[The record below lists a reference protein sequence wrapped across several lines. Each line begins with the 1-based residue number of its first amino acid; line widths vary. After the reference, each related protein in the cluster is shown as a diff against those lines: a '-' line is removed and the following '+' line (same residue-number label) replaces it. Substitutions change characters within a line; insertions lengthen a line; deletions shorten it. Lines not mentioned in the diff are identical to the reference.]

1 MSRIE
6 TGLHHHHAAHQASL
20 AANPP
25 STPSAAITSTSS
37 SQQQGGATAARDTTL
52 VETPFAKVNGVDA
65 GGPADEAGLK
75 AGDWIRTFGNVN
87 WMNHEKLTKVAE
99 VVRSNQGRAVT
110 VKVIRAGEAP
120 GEDQELALNLIPRS
134 GWGGRGLLGCHLL
147 PV

>member
-6 TGLHHHHAAHQASL
+6 TGLHEHHASHQASV

-25 STPSAAITSTSS
+25 TPFTAISASS
-37 SQQQGGATAARDTTL
+37 SQQQGATAARDSTL
-52 VETPFAKVNGVDA
+52 IETPFAKVNSVEQ

-75 AGDWIRTFGNVN
+75 AGDWIRRFGDVN

-99 VVRSNQGRAVT
+99 VVRRQQGRAVT
-110 VKVIRAGEAP
+110 VKVIRTGDAA
-120 GEDQELALNLIPRS
+120 GEDQELALSLIPRS

>member
-6 TGLHHHHAAHQASL
+6 TGLHEHHASHQASL

-25 STPSAAITSTSS
+25 TPSIAASSSS
-37 SQQQGGATAARDTTL
+37 SQQQGGATAAGDTTL
-52 VETPFAKVNGVDA
+52 VETPFAKVNGVEQ

-75 AGDWIRTFGNVN
+75 AGDWIRRFGDVN

-99 VVRSNQGRAVT
+99 VVRRHQGRAVT
-110 VKVIRAGEAP
+110 VKVIRPGDVP
-120 GEDQELALNLIPRS
+120 GEDQELALNLTPRS